1 MGYISLYRKWR
12 PQTFSDV
19 IGQEYVVT
27 TLENSL
33 NSGRISHAYLFAGP
47 RGTGKTTVARLMAK
61 GLDCING
68 PTSSPCGV
76 CDECVAIARGT
87 SLNVVEIDG
96 ASNRGIDE
104 IRELREQ
111 VRFAPV
117 GAQYKVYIIDEV
129 HMLTTDAFNALLKTL
144 EEPPAHVVFICAT
157 TDPHKIPATV
167 LSRMQRFDF
176 KRFSIESLVSRLQTV
191 VEGEEVQVDD
201 GVLEIIAKH
210 SEGGMRDALGILEQ
224 CMTFT
229 DHLTPQSVAEVLGIA
244 PFEMVMSFSHALF
257 AQDKSKTL
265 TWVNELYNQGKDLLQ
280 FVRSV
285 LDVLRSEVI
294 KDDPLWNRDKIL
306 AAIEV
311 FSQCTRDMRYAVDPR
326 IPLEIGVLKLCTG
339 EGSDDSELEELKS
352 KVRMLEGEVEKL
364 KNRVVAVKRQ
374 STSEPK
380 KSVSPPPKPRPPK
393 NDEARTQFIAEHWE
407 DYLHALRTERLV
419 QCEAFLREGSP
430 VGVQENELIV
440 AFPRDR
446 GFHKASI
453 EQTNHREPAERVL
466 SKLMGSTLTIQCTFE
481 DEVQQEQEKE
491 ETKVS
496 EPETTV
502 PEQSDPPKKADEQ
515 EQINEKNLD
524 DTVTAALRIF
534 GGRVVKKP
542 D

>member
-1 MGYISLYRKWR
+1 
-12 PQTFSDV
+12 
-19 IGQEYVVT
+19 
-27 TLENSL
+27 
-33 NSGRISHAYLFAGP
+33 
-47 RGTGKTTVARLMAK
+47 MAK
-61 GLDCING
+61 GLDCVNG
-68 PTSSPCGV
+68 PTSSPCGS
-76 CDECVAIARGT
+76 CHECVAIAAGT

-176 KRFSIESLVSRLQTV
+176 KRFSDESIIRRLQTV
-191 VEGEEVQVDD
+191 AEGEGIVVED

-210 SEGGMRDALGILEQ
+210 AEGGMRDALGILEQ
-224 CMTFT
+224 CITYAQ
-229 DHLTPQSVAEVLGIA
+229 HLTPQAVAEVLGIA
-244 PFEMVMSFSHALF
+244 PYELVLSFSHALF
-257 AQDKSKTL
+257 EHNKSETL
-265 TWVNELYNQGKDLLQ
+265 TIINELYNQGKDLLQ

-285 LDVLRSEVI
+285 LDVLRAEVI
-294 KDDPLWNRDKIL
+294 KDNPLWCRDRVL
-306 AAIEV
+306 EAIEV

-326 IPLEIGVLKLCTG
+326 IPLEIAVLRLCTG
-339 EGSDDSELEELKS
+339 ETTDDSELEELRS
-352 KVRMLEGEVEKL
+352 KVQTLEEEVERL
-364 KNRVVAVKRQ
+364 KTRVVEVKR
-374 STSEPK
+374 TFTAEPK
-380 KSVSPPPKPRPPK
+380 TNPPSPAKPRPPK
-393 NDEARTQFIAEHWE
+393 NDEARTQFIEEHWE
-407 DYLHALRTERLV
+407 DYLDALRSERLV

-430 VGVQENELIV
+430 VAVQGDALVV

-466 SKLMGSTLTIQCTFE
+466 SKFMGTTLTIQCSFE
-481 DEVQQEQEKE
+481 DEVQQEQIKAEVKTQPQPQSKEEKKPEAVNEPKEKE
-491 ETKVS
+491 ENS
-496 EPETTV
+496 
-502 PEQSDPPKKADEQ
+502 QG
-515 EQINEKNLD
+515 NLD

-534 GGRVVKKP
+534 GGRVVKKSE
-542 D
+542 

>member
-12 PQTFSDV
+12 PQTFADV
-19 IGQEYVVT
+19 TGQEYVVT
-27 TLENSL
+27 TLKNSL

-61 GLDCING
+61 GLDCVHG
-68 PTSSPCGV
+68 PTSSPCGS
-76 CDECVAIARGT
+76 CHECVAIADGA

-176 KRFSIESLVSRLQTV
+176 KRFSSDSIIARLQTV
-191 VEGEEVQVDD
+191 VEGEGIRVED

-210 SEGGMRDALGILEQ
+210 AEGGMRDALGILEQ
-224 CMTFT
+224 CITYAG
-229 DHLTPQSVAEVLGIA
+229 HLTPQVAAEVLGIA
-244 PFEMVMSFSHALF
+244 PHELVLSFSHALF
-257 AQDKSKTL
+257 DRDQAEALMIINK
-265 TWVNELYNQGKDLLQ
+265 LYNQGKDLLQ
-280 FVRSV
+280 FVSSV
-285 LDVLRSEVI
+285 LDVLRTEVI
-294 KDDPLWNRDKIL
+294 KDNPLWCRDAIL
-306 AAIEV
+306 ATIEI

-326 IPLEIGVLKLCTG
+326 IPLEIAVLKLCTG
-339 EGSDDSELEELKS
+339 ETTEDSELEELRS
-352 KVRMLEGEVEKL
+352 KVRMLEGEIEKL
-364 KNRVVAVKRQ
+364 KTRVVAVKRH
-374 STSEPK
+374 TAEPK
-380 KSVSPPPKPRPPK
+380 TTPSPPAKPRPPK
-393 NDEARTQFIAEHWE
+393 NDEARTQFIKEHWE
-407 DYLHALRTERLV
+407 DYLHALRSERLV

-430 VGVQENELIV
+430 AAVQGDALVV

-453 EQTNHREPAERVL
+453 EQMNHREPAERVL
-466 SKLMGSTLTIQCTFE
+466 SKFMNTTLAIQCTFE
-481 DEVQQEQEKE
+481 DEVQKEPKKTEVKTQSQPKSTVEEKLETSNKPKEKE
-491 ETKVS
+491 ENS
-496 EPETTV
+496 
-502 PEQSDPPKKADEQ
+502 QDD
-515 EQINEKNLD
+515 LD

-542 D
+542 E